1 MNVTILDPN
10 LIPISVIDSYKSFI
24 WTDRYDE
31 AGDFELYTSAF
42 NKSVK
47 DICLDGYVRI
57 KNSEHL
63 MLVEKILIESDVEEG
78 SHATISGRSIEV
90 ILERRILWEKA
101 TLKGNLQNEVKR
113 LIEENIVS
121 PTDESRKIDNFI
133 FEVSDDPI
141 ITALEIDAQYDIGE
155 NLYDIV
161 KTICSDKS
169 LGFKITVDDNQ
180 QFIFKLYAGT
190 DRSFEQTE
198 NPGVIFSPMYD
209 NLINSNY
216 VESLSSFKNL
226 VLVQGKQ
233 NGATV
238 FETVGDVSGLNRRET
253 YVNATDI
260 TSGDDIRT
268 MLQQR
273 GKEELNNYSNISSIE
288 GEVDVN
294 LMYKYGE
301 DFFNGDIVQIANEYG
316 NSGRARITEIVTSV
330 DENGTSVYPN
340 FKTIT

>member
-1 MNVTILDPN
+1 MNVMILDPN

-42 NKSVK
+42 NKNIK
-47 DICLDGYVRI
+47 DIRLDGYVQI

-78 SHATISGRSIEV
+78 SHTTISGRSIEV

-113 LIEENIVS
+113 LIEENIIS

-169 LGFKITVDDNQ
+169 LGFKVTVNDEQ

-190 DRSFEQTE
+190 DRSFEQTD
-198 NPGVIFSPMYD
+198 NPGVMFSPMYD

-233 NGATV
+233 KGSDV
-238 FETVGDVSGLNRRET
+238 FETVGNSVGLNRRET
-253 YVNATDI
+253 FVNATDI